1 MSRAAGDFPEK
12 PSERSDVRSFP
23 GSHVGVAEYRIFTN
37 MKKLI
42 EQILKFGV
50 VGVVCFFIDFVI
62 TLVLSAICR
71 SAGMDT
77 TPAALVGAFWGF
89 TISVIINYLLS
100 MKFVFNRRED
110 MDRKKEFVIFVV
122 LSLIGLAL
130 NELIIKFSIDVVYEN
145 SAFLQKYLTAG
156 LVTAGAKIVA
166 TGIVMVYNFI
176 TRKIFLEQK
185 TTNQSGDQA

>member
-1 MSRAAGDFPEK
+1 
-12 PSERSDVRSFP
+12 
-23 GSHVGVAEYRIFTN
+23 
-37 MKKLI
+37 MKKLV

-50 VGVVCFFIDFVI
+50 VGVVCFCIDFVI
-62 TLVLSAICR
+62 TLALSAICR
-71 SAGMDT
+71 SAGMET

-100 MKFVFNRRED
+100 MKFVFTRRED
-110 MDRKKEFVIFVV
+110 MDRKKEFVIFVI
-122 LSLIGLAL
+122 LSLIGLVL

-185 TTNQSGDQA
+185 EEKTENQQTV